1 MTDLQKNIIG
11 LFLIAGIAYLIW
23 SVKVIIL
30 YIFISGILALL
41 GKPIVSKLNKIKFG
55 NKKFPSALSA
65 IITMFFLFLC
75 TLFLFSIFIPI
86 LAAEVN
92 AISEIDIEKVI
103 QKLQEP
109 IQKLNTWLGKFNIS
123 ESSIDINEKLI
134 GLFSFSNL
142 SLLANNLFSLFGNLF
157 IASFSITFIT
167 FFFLKEKGLAK
178 SIFYSIFPE
187 EQHQRINKVLQNTK
201 ILLRRYFIG
210 LLIQIATITT
220 LVSICLAI
228 LDVKNA
234 IAIGFFAG
242 IINIIP
248 YLGPFFGCIAGVS
261 MTILSNIDLPLNEV
275 TPILILVILVF
286 ICVQIIDNILLQPYI
301 FSNSVKAHPLEIF
314 LIIIS
319 SGTLVGI
326 GGMIIAI
333 PTYTFLRIILKEF
346 LSEHK
351 LVQNITKN
359 I

>member
-11 LFLIAGIAYLIW
+11 LFFIASIAYMIW

-41 GKPIVSKLNKIKFG
+41 GKPIVRRLNKIKFG
-55 NKKFPSALSA
+55 KINFPSALSA
-65 IITMFFLFLC
+65 IITM
-75 TLFLFSIFIPI
+75 LFLFFCTLCLFSVFIPI

-92 AISEIDIEKVI
+92 AISEIDIAKVTEK
-103 QKLQEP
+103 LEEP
-109 IQKLNTWLGKFNIS
+109 IQKINKWLGKFKIS
-123 ESSIDINEKLI
+123 ESSTKINEKLM

-157 IASFSITFIT
+157 VAGFSITFIT
-167 FFFLKEKGLAK
+167 FFFLKEEGLAK
-178 SIFYSIFPE
+178 NIFYSIFPE
-187 EQHQRINKVLQNTK
+187 KQHQRISKILKNTK

-220 LVSICLAI
+220 LVSISLAI
-228 LDVKNA
+228 LDIKNA

-248 YLGPFFGCIAGVS
+248 YLGPFFGCIAGIS

-275 TPILILVILVF
+275 NSILILVILVF

-319 SGTLVGI
+319 SGNLIGI
-326 GGMIIAI
+326 GGMIIAV

-351 LVQNITKN
+351 LIQNITKN

>member
-11 LFLIAGIAYLIW
+11 FFLIASIAYLIW

-41 GKPIVSKLNKIKFG
+41 GRPIVSRLNKIKVG
-55 NKKFPSALSA
+55 KRNFPSVLSA
-65 IITMFFLFLC
+65 IITM
-75 TLFLFSIFIPI
+75 LFLFFCTLCLFSVFIPI

-103 QKLQEP
+103 DKLQEP
-109 IQKLNTWLGKFNIS
+109 IQKINIWLDRFKIS
-123 ESSIDINEKLI
+123 ESSTKINEKII
-134 GLFSFSNL
+134 GLFSFSSL
-142 SLLANNLFSLFGNLF
+142 SLLVNNLFSLFGNLF
-157 IASFSITFIT
+157 IAGFSITFIT
-167 FFFLKEKGLAK
+167 FFFLKEEGLIK
-178 SIFYSIFPE
+178 TIFYSIFPE
-187 EQHQRINKVLQNTK
+187 KQHQRINKVLKNTK
-201 ILLRRYFIG
+201 ILLRRYFLG
-210 LLIQIATITT
+210 LLIQIATITA
-220 LVSICLAI
+220 LVSISLAI
-228 LDVKNA
+228 LDIKNA

-248 YLGPFFGCIAGVS
+248 YLGPLFGCIAGIS

-286 ICVQIIDNILLQPYI
+286 MCVQIIDNILLQPYI

-314 LIIIS
+314 LIIIC
-319 SGTLVGI
+319 SGNLVGI
-326 GGMIIAI
+326 GGMIIAV